1 MKNRLWIPVTVV
13 VLLLLSTSAF
23 QVQQNEQALVMRF
36 GAPQQTVVEPGL
48 HFKLPSPIDTVVS
61 IDMRMHMLDQE
72 SGEYLTKDK
81 KNLLVDSF
89 LIWSVSD
96 PLKFYKTV
104 GSRAGAGARLDEI
117 MRAVVGDVLSSYDFA
132 DILNVENSESGL
144 QRIAADLKAATSTR
158 ASSNMGV
165 EIHSAVIKRLNFP
178 DQNKR
183 AVFARMES
191 ERQKISRGIRAEGKE
206 EFDKI
211 KAETDRKESEMLAE
225 ARRQATEIRGNADA
239 EAAKIYSDAYDA
251 DPELYQFLRS
261 LRALESSLSKDSLI
275 ILPSDHALLNVMRN
289 PPSTGTSA
297 GAGNN
302 GAEKENG

>member
-1 MKNRLWIPVTVV
+1 MTKRLWIPVAIVAA
-13 VLLLLSTSAF
+13 LLLSTSAF
-23 QVQQNEQALVMRF
+23 QVSQNEQALVMRF

-48 HFKLPSPIDTVVS
+48 HFKLPAPIDTVVP
-61 IDMRMHMLDQE
+61 IDMRMHMLDPDA
-72 SGEYLTKDK
+72 GEYLTKDK
-81 KNLLVDSF
+81 KNMLVDSF

-104 GSRAGAGARLDEI
+104 GSREGADARLDEI
-117 MRAVVGDVLSSYDFA
+117 LRAVVGDVLSSYEFA
-132 DILNVENSESGL
+132 EILNVENAESGL
-144 QRIAADLKAATSTR
+144 QRIAAELRTATSAR

-206 EFDKI
+206 QYDKI
-211 KAETDRKESEMLAE
+211 KAETDREEAEMLAD
-225 ARRQATEIRGNADA
+225 ARRKAEEIRGNADA
-239 EAAKIYSDAYDA
+239 EAAKIYSQAYDA

-261 LRALESSLSKDSLI
+261 LRALESSLNDDSLI
-275 ILPSDHALLNVMRN
+275 ILPSDHTLLNVMMN
-289 PPSTGTSA
+289 PPATSSKT
-297 GAGNN
+297 
-302 GAEKENG
+302 EKAND

>member
-191 ERQKISRGIRAEGKE
+191 ERQKISRGILAEGKE

>member
-1 MKNRLWIPVTVV
+1 MKNRLWIPISVV
-13 VLLLLSTSAF
+13 ALLLLSTSAF
-23 QVQQNEQALVMRF
+23 QVRQNQQALVMRF

-48 HFKLPSPIDTVVS
+48 HFKLPAPIDTVVP
-61 IDMRMHMLDQE
+61 IDMRMHMLDPE
-72 SGEYLTKDK
+72 AGEYLTKDK

-104 GSRAGAGARLDEI
+104 GSRDGAEARLDEI

-132 DILNVENSESGL
+132 DILNTEHAESGL

-165 EIHSAVIKRLNFP
+165 DIHSAVIKRLNFP

-191 ERQKISRGIRAEGKE
+191 ERQAISRGFRSEGKE
-206 EFDKI
+206 EYDKI
-211 KAETDRKESEMLAE
+211 KAETDRTESEMLAE
-225 ARRQATEIRGNADA
+225 ARRQAAEIRGNADA

-261 LRALESSLSKDSLI
+261 LRALESSLSDDSLI
-275 ILPSDHALLNVMRN
+275 ILPSDHALLNVMKN
-289 PPSTGTSA
+289 PPSTGARS
-297 GAGNN
+297 GASNNVSEPGND
-302 GAEKENG
+302 